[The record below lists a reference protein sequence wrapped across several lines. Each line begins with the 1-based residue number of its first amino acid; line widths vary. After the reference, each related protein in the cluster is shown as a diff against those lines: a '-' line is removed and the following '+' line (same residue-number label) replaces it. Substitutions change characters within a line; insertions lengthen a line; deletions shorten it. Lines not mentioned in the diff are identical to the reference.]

1 MDVLTFG
8 LASLAGLLVLIS
20 LMDSAASRL
29 GIPFPVFASAFGLL
43 SGLLVL
49 MVGWSPLDAALD
61 TYDAWFFTSLA
72 LSPKSVIFIFLPPL
86 LFEMTLAID
95 IRKLRQDLVIVGVM
109 AVVAVVAAT
118 LAVGSMLSQFS
129 GLPLLACLLLGA
141 AVSTTDPAAV
151 VSTFRRIGAPRRLLV
166 VLEGESL
173 LNDAAAIALF
183 ALLVGLIRHGGEL
196 EPWLA
201 IQNFIYLFSVGG
213 LAGIAVAATA
223 ARLLPLMR
231 NNPLAQTSLSV
242 AAAYASFLVAEILF
256 QASGV
261 VAVVAAGLA
270 WTVAATGRVSNDEWA
285 GVTTVWAQLGYWSNG
300 LIVLIA
306 AGLVPS
312 LIAGLD
318 LADIPLVLLVVIGAF
333 GARGLVLFGLLPLL
347 DHLGLAAP
355 INRRQKLLVWWGGI
369 RGAVTLLLA
378 LSLTTSALPEGI
390 GFKLGA
396 IGCAF
401 TFWTLLVNAGSLAFI
416 TRLMGL
422 DRLSS
427 SDRALR
433 REIVAGTMRA
443 AVDHVEDLARVHAI
457 PPEAFGGIRG
467 DYERRLAA
475 LAERLDES
483 EAAFGD
489 RLRTGL
495 VILAN
500 QERRI
505 IRHHYDDAVIG
516 RRTMRVLQRVA
527 ENLADAAIV
536 GGRTGY
542 QEQANASL
550 DFPRSFRLAIAM
562 QRYLGIDYLLSK
574 MLGRRFRLLFEWEI
588 ILRDLRTFV
597 DNRLEGLIGAD
608 AAQNLK
614 ELVDERV
621 TMGEE
626 AHRAMALQYPTY
638 ALQLRRA
645 FIERAA
651 LRWEIGRYD
660 RLLREAI
667 ISPELHR
674 SLLRDGQRRI
684 EQTFMPPRL
693 DPGFDR
699 YALIDRVMIFKNLTN
714 DERKRIAKKIRTHL
728 VMPGEV
734 VADSGERGHAMYFI
748 ASGALEMRHGDD
760 RTLLGSGEFFGELA
774 ILRPT
779 RRRRSQVVALGFCHL
794 LVLHREDVRRV
805 LTRHPELEEV
815 MRSASRT
822 DREREWV
829 PIDLS
834 PAAAASLSPDSGLR

>member
-8 LASLAGLLVLIS
+8 LASMAGLLVLIS
-20 LMDSAASRL
+20 LLDSAASRL
-29 GIPFPVFASAFGLL
+29 NMPFPVLASAVGLL
-43 SGLLVL
+43 SGLAVPIS
-49 MVGWSPLDAALD
+49 GWSPLDAALD
-61 TYDAWFFTSLA
+61 SYDAWFFTSLA
-72 LSPKSVIFIFLPPL
+72 LTPQSVIFIFLPPL
-86 LFEMTLAID
+86 LFEMTLAVD

-118 LAVGSMLSQFS
+118 IAIGGFLSLFS

-183 ALLVGLIRHGGEL
+183 TLLVDLIRHGGKL
-196 EPWLA
+196 EPLLA
-201 IQNFIYLFSVGG
+201 VQNFLYLFAVGG
-213 LAGIAVAATA
+213 LAGIAVAAIA

-231 NNPLAQTSLSV
+231 KNPLAQTSLSV

-285 GVTTVWAQLGYWSNG
+285 GVTTVWTQLGYWSNG
-300 LIVLIA
+300 LILLIA

-318 LADIPLVLLVVIGAF
+318 LVDIPLVLVVIIGAF
-333 GARGLVLFGLLPLL
+333 GARGLVLFALLPLL
-347 DHLGLAAP
+347 DRLGLAAP

-378 LSLTTSALPEGI
+378 LSLTTSALPAEI

-401 TFWTLLVNAGSLAFI
+401 TFWTLLVNAGSLAWI

-422 DRLSS
+422 DRLST
-427 SDRALR
+427 SDQALR

-467 DYERRLAA
+467 DYELRLAA
-475 LAERLDES
+475 LAGQLDDA

-505 IRHHYDDAVIG
+505 VRHHYDDAVIG

-536 GGRTGY
+536 GGRPGY
-542 QEQANASL
+542 QEQAVASL
-550 DFPRSFRLAIAM
+550 DFPRSFRLAM
-562 QRYLGIDYLLSK
+562 VLQRYLGIDLLLSK

-588 ILRDLRTFV
+588 ILRDLRVFV
-597 DNRLEGLIGAD
+597 DTRLEGLIGAD

-621 TMGEE
+621 ALGEE

-638 ALQLRRA
+638 ALQLRQA

-660 RLLREAI
+660 RLLQEAI

-674 SLLRDGQRRI
+674 SLLKDGQMRI
-684 EQTFMPPRL
+684 ERTFRPPKL

-699 YALIDRVMIFKNLTN
+699 YALIDNVLIFKDLSEK
-714 DERKRIAKKIRTHL
+714 DRQRIARKIRTHL

-734 VADSGERGHAMYFI
+734 VADCGERGHAMYFI
-748 ASGALEMRHGDD
+748 ASGALEMRHDD
-760 RTLLGSGEFFGELA
+760 ERTLLGSGEFFGELA

-794 LVLHREDVRRV
+794 LVLHREDVRRI
-805 LTRHPELEEV
+805 LTRHPELENV
-815 MRSASRT
+815 MRLASKS
-822 DREREWV
+822 DRVREWV
-829 PIDLS
+829 PVIRKPS
-834 PAAAASLSPDSGLR
+834 TAEGQA

>member
-1 MDVLTFG
+1 MDILTFG
-8 LASLAGLLVLIS
+8 LASMASLLALIGLL
-20 LMDSAASRL
+20 DSAASRL
-29 GIPFPVFASAFGLL
+29 SMPFPVLASAVGLL
-43 SGLLVL
+43 GGLLAL
-49 MVGWSPLDAALD
+49 MVGWSPLDSALD
-61 TYDAWFFTSLA
+61 DYDAWFFKSLA
-72 LSPKSVIFIFLPPL
+72 LTPQSVIFIFLPPL
-86 LFEMTLAID
+86 LFEMTLAVD

-109 AVVAVVAAT
+109 AVVAVIAAT
-118 LAVGSMLSQFS
+118 LAIGGFLSFFS
-129 GLPLLACLLLGA
+129 GLPLIACLLLGA

-151 VSTFRRIGAPRRLLV
+151 VSIFRRIGAPRRLLV

-183 ALLVGLIRHGGEL
+183 TLLVGLIRHGGTL
-196 EPWLA
+196 EPLLA
-201 IQNFIYLFSVGG
+201 VRSFLYLFTVGG
-213 LAGIAVAATA
+213 LAGIVVAWIAAT
-223 ARLLPLMR
+223 LLPLMR
-231 NNPLAQTSLSV
+231 KNPLAQTSLSV

-285 GVTTVWAQLGYWSNG
+285 SVTTVWAQLGYWSNG

-312 LIAGLD
+312 LIAALD
-318 LADIPLVLLVVIGAF
+318 LADLPLVLLVIIGAF
-333 GARGLVLFGLLPLL
+333 GARGLVLFALLPLL
-347 DHLGLAAP
+347 DRLGLAAP

-378 LSLTTSALPEGI
+378 LSLTTSALPEEI

-422 DRLSS
+422 DRLST
-427 SDRALR
+427 SDWALR
-433 REIVAGTMRA
+433 QEIVAGTMRA
-443 AVDHVEDLARVHAI
+443 AVNHVADLAQVHAI
-457 PPEAFGGIRG
+457 PPEAFSGIRD

-475 LAERLDES
+475 LAHRLDDT

-542 QEQANASL
+542 QEQAIASL
-550 DFPRSFRLAIAM
+550 DFPRSFRLAIFV
-562 QRYLGIDYLLSK
+562 QRFLGIDHLLSK

-588 ILRDLRTFV
+588 ILRDLRAFV
-597 DNRLEGLIGAD
+597 AERLEGVIGAE
-608 AAQNLK
+608 AARNLK

-638 ALQLRRA
+638 ALQLRQA

-660 RLLREAI
+660 KLLREAI

-674 SLLRDGQRRI
+674 SLLKDGQKRI
-684 EQTFMPPRL
+684 ERTFRPPQL

-699 YALIDRVMIFKNLTN
+699 YALIDEVMIFKGLPE
-714 DERKRIAKKIRTHL
+714 DERQRIAKKIRTHL

-748 ASGALEMRHGDD
+748 ASGALEMRHGEE

-779 RRRRSQVVALGFCHL
+779 RRRRSQIVALGFCRL
-794 LVLHREDVRRV
+794 LVLHREDVKRI
-805 LTRHPELEEV
+805 LTRHPELEKL
-815 MRSASRT
+815 MRSASKT

-829 PIDLS
+829 PMAGPL
-834 PAAAASLSPDSGLR
+834 AANPNTA